1 MARTKKEIEEWLK
14 VFSKQQEERIENDE
28 EWNYELY
35 VPEAILDLLPEWERE
50 TWREVDWMMDDEGIG
65 IFEDA
70 MLEEGLEEYGV
81 ESIDDLNEI
90 YWKRFYDITG
100 DESDWWLS
108 LEKEIQG
115 KTGLPFEEIV
125 IESGDYD

>member
-1 MARTKKEIEEWLK
+1 MVKTKKEIEEWLK
-14 VFSKQQEERIENDE
+14 VFSKKQEERIENDE

-70 MLEEGLEEYGV
+70 TLEEGLEEYGV
-81 ESIDDLNEI
+81 ESIEELNAI
-90 YWKRFYDITG
+90 YQKRFYGIT
-100 DESDWWLS
+100 DEETDWWIS
-108 LEKEIQG
+108 LEKEIEG
-115 KTGLPFEEIV
+115 KTGLPFEEIRDFY
-125 IESGDYD
+125 S

>member
-1 MARTKKEIEEWLK
+1 MGKTKKEIEEWLK
-14 VFSKQQEERIENDE
+14 VFSKQQRERIENDE

-50 TWREVDWMMDDEGIG
+50 TWTEVDWMIDGEGIG

-70 MLEEGLEEYGV
+70 TLEEGLEEYGV
-81 ESIDDLNEI
+81 ESIDELNAI
-90 YWKRFYDITG
+90 YQKRFYAIT
-100 DESDWWLS
+100 DEETDWWLS

-115 KTGLPFEEIV
+115 KTGLPFEEIRDFY
-125 IESGDYD
+125 S

>member
-1 MARTKKEIEEWLK
+1 MGKTKKEIEEWLK

-50 TWREVDWMMDDEGIG
+50 TWTEVDWMMDDEGIG

-70 MLEEGLEEYGV
+70 TLEEGLEEYGV
-81 ESIDDLNEI
+81 ESIDELNAI
-90 YWKRFYDITG
+90 YQKRFYGIT
-100 DESDWWLS
+100 DEETDWWIS
-108 LEKEIQG
+108 LEKEIEG
-115 KTGLPFEEIV
+115 KTGLPFEEIRDFY
-125 IESGDYD
+125 S

>member
-1 MARTKKEIEEWLK
+1 MAKTKKEIEEWLK
-14 VFSKQQEERIENDE
+14 VFSKQQRERIENDE

-35 VPEAILDLLPEWERE
+35 VPEAIVDLLPEWERE
-50 TWREVDWMMDDEGIG
+50 TWTEVDWMMDDEGIG

-70 MLEEGLEEYGV
+70 TLEEGLEEYGV

-90 YWKRFYDITG
+90 YWKRFYAIT
-100 DESDWWLS
+100 DEETDWWLS

-115 KTGLPFEEIV
+115 KTGLPFEEIRDFY
-125 IESGDYD
+125 S

>member
-1 MARTKKEIEEWLK
+1 MAKTKKEIEEWLK
-14 VFSKQQEERIENDE
+14 VFSKRQKERIENDE

-70 MLEEGLEEYGV
+70 TLEEGLEEYGV
-81 ESIDDLNEI
+81 ESIEELNAI
-90 YWKRFYDITG
+90 YQKRFYGIT
-100 DESDWWLS
+100 DEETDWWIS
-108 LEKEIQG
+108 LEKEIEG
-115 KTGLPFEEIV
+115 KTGLPFEEIRDFY
-125 IESGDYD
+125 S

>member
-1 MARTKKEIEEWLK
+1 MAKTKKEIEEWLK
-14 VFSKQQEERIENDE
+14 GFSKQQEENKENDE
-28 EWNYELY
+28 EWNYEMY

-70 MLEEGLEEYGV
+70 TLEEGLEEYGV

-90 YWKRFYDITG
+90 YWKRFYAITG

-115 KTGLPFEEIV
+115 KTGLPFEEIR
-125 IESGDYD
+125 DFWC

>member
-1 MARTKKEIEEWLK
+1 MAKPKKEIEEWLK
-14 VFSKQQEERIENDE
+14 VFSKHQQERIENDE

-50 TWREVDWMMDDEGIG
+50 TWTEVDWMMDDEGIG

-70 MLEEGLEEYGV
+70 TLEEGLEEYGV

-90 YWKRFYDITG
+90 HWKRFYGITG

-115 KTGLPFEEIV
+115 KTGLPFEEIR
-125 IESGDYD
+125 DFWC